1 MAPIAAGGREA
12 AVDGEQGG
20 FSGVY
25 CFNHGLSESDS
36 PKMKYLLKGNHNSG

>member
-1 MAPIAAGGREA
+1 MAPITVCGGEA

-20 FSGVY
+20 FLGVY

-36 PKMKYLLKGNHNSG
+36 LKMKYLQKGNHNSG

>member
-1 MAPIAAGGREA
+1 MAPIAACGGEA
-12 AVDGEQGG
+12 AVDGGQGG
-20 FSGVY
+20 FSRVY